1 MIALKFG
8 ALCFVLA
15 TSVDAQDTV
24 QFHGVTCSNDCCSDI
39 EECQKITDGETLD
52 ACLSAL
58 PSSCQVTQQFK
69 ITGATCVDKYIGA
82 KVDSVPTLP
91 SGFSQVA
98 QPKIT
103 GLLVEDSSCKKYGIV
118 ADPELDLSTCA
129 AKASVPE
136 PNSDLPED
144 KIVPLS
150 SAAEDRFEAINLDC
164 EPAEDKV
171 APIITVEP
179 IPGELSAELLAL
191 PLETGDSSEEASE
204 ETTEESGGAAT
215 DESEESTAE
224 GNTEE
229 GAGET
234 TEEGESTEEG
244 SEETSEG
251 GGEEDTTEE
260 GAAPGE
266 TTEEAGG
273 ETTEPTEEEGGTEEG
288 AVGSMFLS
296 VAALTVY
303 AFA

>member
-1 MIALKFG
+1 MKFG
-8 ALCFVLA
+8 ALICVLA
-15 TSVDAQDTV
+15 LGALAEEKAE
-24 QFHGVTCSNDCCSDI
+24 FHYISCEEDCCFEA
-39 EECQKITDGETLD
+39 EECLSVKDSQTLD
-52 ACLSAL
+52 ECLKAT
-58 PSSCQVTQQFK
+58 PTSCKITQQFK

-266 TTEEAGG
+266 TTGEEAGG

-288 AVGSMFLS
+288 AIGSMFFS
-296 VAALTVY
+296 VAALSVY
-303 AFA
+303 ALA